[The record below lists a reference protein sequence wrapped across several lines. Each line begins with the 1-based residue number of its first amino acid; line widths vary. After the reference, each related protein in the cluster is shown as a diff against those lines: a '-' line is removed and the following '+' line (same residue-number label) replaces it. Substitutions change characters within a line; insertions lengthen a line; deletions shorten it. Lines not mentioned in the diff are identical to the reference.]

1 MGNMLVF
8 LLLVTLPGFLIA
20 VLVLL
25 YRKRA
30 YEKSEYFAATRTPYH
45 AVRRDLGLWGEYLTF
60 RCLRKLG
67 GYKKFLFN
75 CYVPKEDGALTEID
89 LIMLHGSGVYVFESK
104 NYSGWIFG
112 NETDARWT
120 QSFPSGRKEHF
131 FNPIKQNNT
140 HIKQLQ
146 RFLPWLAAD
155 AFRSVIVFSERC
167 TLRKIT
173 LTSKRQIVV
182 KRNEV
187 LRAVMPA
194 VNQQILSPTDIDAIC
209 QRLYP
214 QTQLSTQ
221 EKQAHR
227 QRVAD
232 IAEGRTCPYCG
243 SPLVLR
249 TARDTGNQF
258 LGCSKYPACRY
269 TANI

>member
-1 MGNMLVF
+1 MRILMF
-8 LLLVTLPGFLIA
+8 LLVVTLPGLLIA
-20 VLVLL
+20 ALVLL

-30 YEKSEYFAATRTPYH
+30 YEKSEYFAATHTSYR

-60 RCLRKLG
+60 YCLRKLG

-75 CYVPKEDGALTEID
+75 CYIPKENGALTEID
-89 LIMLHGSGVYVFESK
+89 LIILHGSGVFVFESK

-112 NETDARWT
+112 NETDAQWT

-131 FNPIKQNNT
+131 FNPLKQNNA

-146 RFLPWLAAD
+146 RFLPGLLAD
-155 AFRSVIVFSERC
+155 TFRSVIVFSERC

-173 LTSKRQIVV
+173 LTSRRHIVV
-182 KRNEV
+182 KRSEA
-187 LRAVMPA
+187 LRAVMLDA
-194 VNQQILSPTDIDAIC
+194 SRQILSPSDIDAIY

-214 QTQLSTQ
+214 QTQLSAQ

-227 QRVAD
+227 QRVSD

-249 TARDTGNQF
+249 TARNTGNQF
-258 LGCSKYPACRY
+258 LGCSKYPSCRF
-269 TANI
+269 TTNI